1 MSKTQEKKRARGSS
15 STVEEDVTDKM
26 ILEKLSNIHADV
38 KGSKDELKSEIQA
51 LKTEL
56 SEVTKS
62 LNALWGEVQSLKQ
75 KNRDMQNQCDAAARE
90 NSKLNEEIS
99 TLKNR
104 VIKLE
109 DYSRPENVRFYNIPE
124 NPGESSEECSR
135 KVMDVLSELG
145 ADLENISFHA
155 IHRTGKPDT
164 SASSNKAVS
173 NGVLT
178 ESRERALR
186 PPRPRPILVCFVS
199 RMDSDWAWENRKK
212 LMNSTSSRFSS
223 VFIDKDLSAESAKQ
237 RGKLRAALRKAKELN
252 IGKVFIKGKN
262 LLVNSTIY
270 SVDNLPDYLLPR

>member
-1 MSKTQEKKRARGSS
+1 
-15 STVEEDVTDKM
+15 M

-62 LNALWGEVQSLKQ
+62 LNAVWDEVQSLKQ
-75 KNRDMQNQCDAAARE
+75 KNKDMQDQCDAAARE

-109 DYSRPENVRFYNIPE
+109 DYSRRENLRFYNIPE

-164 SASSNKAVS
+164 SASSNNAVS

-186 PPRPRPILVCFVS
+186 PPRPRPILVRFVS

-212 LMNSTSSRFSS
+212 LMNSSRFSS

-262 LLVNSTIY
+262 LLVNSTVY